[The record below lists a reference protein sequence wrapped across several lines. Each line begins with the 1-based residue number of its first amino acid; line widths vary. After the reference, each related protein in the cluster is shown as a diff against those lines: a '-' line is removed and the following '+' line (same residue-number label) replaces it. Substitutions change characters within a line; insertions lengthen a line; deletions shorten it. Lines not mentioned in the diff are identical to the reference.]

1 MSQNDYNKALKAGQK
16 EYQAR
21 VHQNLSPYVPTLDD
35 ILDKANI
42 ECEVKVGLMQI
53 PAERLVGT
61 YAAGRQTA
69 LAYNFMPLLSADT
82 EFASKWSNLCDA
94 HLSEGIREPIKAYEY
109 MNYYYVVEGN
119 KRVSVLKFFGAVT
132 IAGNVTRIIPKR
144 TDEKENK
151 IYFEYLDFY
160 KATHINYIYF
170 SQEGSFEKLMKL
182 IGKSYTDA
190 WSDDDHMDFRSAYIN
205 FEKAYHEQDGVT
217 VGDAMLVYLD
227 VFGYED
233 LKNATLAQIRQNIQK
248 VKEEFAVSVDEDP
261 VELVLSPNDAIRKK
275 SLLNKIL
282 PDAVPKSLK
291 VAFIHDRSGETSSW
305 TYAHELGRT
314 YVEQVLAGKVTT
326 VAYTDI
332 SGEEETFRTIESAI
346 ADGCTVIFTT
356 AAQMVDASLHAA
368 VEHPNVKILNCSL
381 NTSHSYIRTYYAR
394 MYEAKFL
401 AGALAAIMSEEDDIA
416 YVAGYPVYGVMSS
429 INAFAQGAKMM
440 NPQVNVHL
448 FWSAQ
453 KDIRVD
459 QELKKHNIT
468 YVSYHD
474 MIRPNEDH
482 RKYGLFHINPDGT
495 TSSVAMPIWDWGKL
509 YELILRAIL
518 NGKWKADDADG
529 KALNY
534 WWGMSAGVIDILYSS
549 KLPFATR
556 RLIDFL
562 RVSII
567 KGEFAPFAGLL
578 YAQNGVCIQ
587 PDPDAS
593 LRFEE
598 IASMDWLD
606 ERIIG
611 RIPSIEELTEEAQ
624 PLIIQQGV
632 IPVS

>member
-21 VHQNLSPYVPTLDD
+21 IHQNLSPYVPTLDD

-94 HLSEGIREPIKAYEY
+94 HLSEGIRDPIKAYEY

-144 TDEKENK
+144 TEEKENK
-151 IYFEYLDFY
+151 IYFEYLDFF
-160 KATHINYIYF
+160 KATGINYIYF
-170 SQEGSFEKLMKL
+170 SQEGSFDKLMKL
-182 IGKSYTDA
+182 IGKAYTDV
-190 WSDDDHMDFRSAYIN
+190 WSDDDHIDFRSAYIN
-205 FEKAYHEQDGVT
+205 FKKAYQEKDGVT

-233 LKNATLAQIRQNIQK
+233 LKNATLAEIRQNIQK
-248 VKEEFAVSVDEDP
+248 VKEEFVVSVDETS
-261 VELVLSPNDAIRKK
+261 VELVLDPNDATQKK

-282 PDAVPKSLK
+282 PDSTPKSLK
-291 VAFIHDRSGETSSW
+291 VAFIHDRNGETSSW

-314 YVEQVLAGKVTT
+314 YVEQVLSDKVTT
-326 VAYTDI
+326 VAYTDV
-332 SGEEETFRTIESAI
+332 SGEEETFHTIEQAI

-356 AAQMVDASLHAA
+356 ASQMVDASLRSA

-381 NTSHSYIRTYYAR
+381 NASHSYIRTYYAR

-401 AGALAAIMSEEDDIA
+401 AGALASIMSEVDDIG
-416 YVAGYPVYGVMSS
+416 YVAGYPVYGAISS

-440 NPQVNVHL
+440 NPRVRVHL
-448 FWSAQ
+448 LWSAQ
-453 KDIRVD
+453 KGIQVTE
-459 QELKKHNIT
+459 ELKKNNIT
-468 YVSYHD
+468 YVSYHE
-474 MIRPNEDH
+474 MIRPNEES
-482 RKYGLFHINPDGT
+482 RQYGLFHINPDGST
-495 TSSVAMPIWDWGKL
+495 ASVAMPIWDWGKL

-518 NGKWKADDADG
+518 NGKWKVDDTDG

-534 WWGMSAGVIDILYSS
+534 WWGMSAGVIDILYST

-562 RVSII
+562 RASII
-567 KGEFAPFAGLL
+567 KGEFEPFAGLL
-578 YAQNGVCIQ
+578 YAQNGVPIQ
-587 PDPDAS
+587 TDPDS
-593 LRFEE
+593 RLTFEQ

-606 ERIIG
+606 ESVVG
-611 RIPSIEELTEEAQ
+611 HIPTTEELNEEAE
-624 PLIIQQGV
+624 PLVNLQGV
-632 IPVS
+632 NPTA